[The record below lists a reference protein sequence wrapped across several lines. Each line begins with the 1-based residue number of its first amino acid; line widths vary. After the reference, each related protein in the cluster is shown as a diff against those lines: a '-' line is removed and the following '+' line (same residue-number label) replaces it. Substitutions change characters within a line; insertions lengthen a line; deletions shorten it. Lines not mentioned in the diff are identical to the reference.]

1 MAKGYRDQALPGI
14 KMCIDHMR
22 KTKSEVTNKE
32 PKIENKPP
40 AYNFGDGGKVKTPV
54 NKL

>member
-1 MAKGYRDQALPGI
+1 MVKSYRNQMTPGM
-14 KMCIDHMR
+14 KMCIDHM
-22 KTKSEVTNKE
+22 KGKKVKVEE